1 MIKMDQKGQISI
13 EFVLIIAFML
23 VIVLLIASYAGE
35 TSESYTVLSAARAG
49 ATNALT
55 ELSLNKTI
63 MTPVRVEKINT
74 NGSGKY
80 INITIQ
86 ISSSLSGY
94 QNQSI
99 INSTLASIAAQGY
112 NWTDN
117 SIVTSR
123 HVYNVTLV

>member
-1 MIKMDQKGQISI
+1 MDQKGQISI

>member
-35 TSESYTVLSAARAG
+35 TSESYIVLSAARAG
-49 ATNALT
+49 ATNAIT
-55 ELSLNKTI
+55 DLSLNKTT

-86 ISSSLSGY
+86 ISSSLSDY